1 VEAFFLA
8 VAEQMPAQNFILGGN
23 GWQDKPMSSNINY
36 IGHVYTKDHNAL
48 NCSPK
53 AVLNISR
60 DSMASYGY
68 SPATRVFEAA
78 GAGACII
85 TDYWVGIDT
94 FFEPG
99 KEILVAKSGNEVA
112 SLLSSLTDEKA
123 RQIGQAALKK
133 VREKHT
139 YTHRAA
145 ELDTILSKAFA
156 AEKEAI

>member
-1 VEAFFLA
+1 
-8 VAEQMPAQNFILGGN
+8 
-23 GWQDKPMSSNINY
+23 MSPNITY
-36 IGHVYTKDHNAL
+36 LGHVFTRDHNAL

-60 DSMASYGY
+60 DSMAKYGF

-99 KEILVAKSGNEVA
+99 KEILVAQNGGDVQNI
-112 SLLSSLTDEKA
+112 LTSLTKEEA
-123 RQIGQAALKK
+123 YTIGQAALKK
-133 VREKHT
+133 VLSEHT
-139 YTHRAA
+139 YAQRAA
-145 ELDTILSKAFA
+145 LLDQILKQEFA
-156 AEKEAI
+156 PSNASV